1 MPTDFRQRILEYLK
15 QRGQASVAELS
26 ESLALTS
33 VTIRHHLEALRSD
46 GLVAEPIAR
55 RKPGPGRP
63 QMMYEITPAADALMP
78 RNYGELCR
86 CLLEAIPASR
96 NQDLELVLIQTG
108 RELATAVAGGGGP
121 RTAMEHL
128 HQRGYFPS
136 LKQQDSGLVLEL
148 ANCPYLE
155 VAKQSPK
162 LCQFDRALIE
172 GLFGEK
178 VEMRGRIV
186 NQHPVCTFHIGS

>member
-1 MPTDFRQRILEYLK
+1 MSTDSPQRILEYLK
-15 QRGQASVAELS
+15 QSGHASVAQLS
-26 ESLALTS
+26 ETLGLTS

-46 GLVAEPIAR
+46 GLVAEPTAR
-55 RKPGPGRP
+55 RKSGPGRP
-63 QMMYEITPAADALMP
+63 QMMYQITPAADALMP
-78 RNYGELCR
+78 RNYGELCH
-86 CLLEAIPASR
+86 CLLEAIPDSR
-96 NQDLELVLIQTG
+96 IQDLELVLIQTG
-108 RELATAVAGGGGP
+108 SELATAVASGSGP
-121 RTAMEHL
+121 RAAMEHL
-128 HQRGYFPS
+128 QQRGYFPS

-155 VAKQSPK
+155 VAKQSPE

-186 NQHPVCTFHIGS
+186 NQQPVCTFHIGS